1 MSSSL
6 TTGSRPSSPMAS
18 PGVRRRL
25 VRAAIGAVV
34 GFVLAFG
41 AGQAGLFD
49 WLEALPGEDIAST
62 VVAGMLLL
70 LGLFAMVAASSS
82 TLYRRM
88 AENYQE
94 GDPLDGSVLRYLRVS
109 GVVMIL
115 AAVLLLTPPLAVRY
129 GLTGD
134 AAIAVAAGMAAL
146 LAFQVW
152 LNLRIMRASDE
163 LSRAAMAEASIASFW
178 LLQLGLFGWAVLAK
192 LGLAANVSLWT
203 LMTLSTVIYL
213 VVSIVTAIR
222 RGMFA

>member
-1 MSSSL
+1 
-6 TTGSRPSSPMAS
+6 MAD
-18 PGVRRRL
+18 PGIRRRL

-34 GFVLAFG
+34 GLALGFG
-41 AGQAGLFD
+41 AGEIGLFD
-49 WLEALPGEDIAST
+49 WLSAMPGEDIGST
-62 VVAGMLLL
+62 AVAGVLLL
-70 LGLFAMVAASSS
+70 LGLFAVIAASSS
-82 TLYRRM
+82 ALYRRM
-88 AENYQE
+88 AENYRE
-94 GDPLDGSVLRYLRVS
+94 GDPLDGSVLRYLRTS
-109 GVVMIL
+109 GVVMLL
-115 AAVLLLTPPLAVRY
+115 AAVLLLAPPLAVRY

-152 LNLRIMRASDE
+152 LNLRVMRTSDE
-163 LSRAAMAEASIASFW
+163 LSRAAMAEASVASFW

-213 VVSIVTAIR
+213 IVSIVAAIR

>member
-1 MSSSL
+1 
-6 TTGSRPSSPMAS
+6 MAS
-18 PGVRRRL
+18 SGTRRRL
-25 VRAAIGAVV
+25 VRAAIGAVFGV
-34 GFVLAFG
+34 ALGFA

-62 VVAGMLLL
+62 VVAGVLLL
-70 LGLFAMVAASSS
+70 LGLFAVIAASNRA
-82 TLYRRM
+82 LYRRM

-94 GDPLDGSVLRYLRVS
+94 GDPLDGTVLRYLRVS

-115 AAVLLLTPPLAVRY
+115 AAVLLLAPPLAVRY

-134 AAIAVAAGMAAL
+134 AAIPVAAGMAAL

-152 LNLRIMRASDE
+152 LNLRVMRTSDE
-163 LSRAAMAEASIASFW
+163 LSRAAMAEASVASFW

-192 LGLAANVSLWT
+192 LGLVASVSLWA
-203 LMTLSTVIYL
+203 LMTISTVIYL
-213 VVSIVTAIR
+213 IVSIVSAIR